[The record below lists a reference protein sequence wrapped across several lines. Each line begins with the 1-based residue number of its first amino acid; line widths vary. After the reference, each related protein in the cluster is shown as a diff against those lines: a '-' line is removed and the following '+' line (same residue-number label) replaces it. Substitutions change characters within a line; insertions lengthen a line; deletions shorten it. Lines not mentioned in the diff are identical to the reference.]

1 MKYDNENINK
11 SMKII
16 IEIVQI
22 LQDRYDHEDISFTFL
37 RLVNLGIVN
46 IELSYNDE
54 LDKKDN
60 KMKLEFKLFDVGK
73 LNKIKEELLKQSRVL
88 SLLCFCCIYL

>member
-1 MKYDNENINK
+1 MKYDKGNMNE

-16 IEIVQI
+16 MEIIHI

-37 RLVNLGIVN
+37 RLANLGIVN

-60 KMKLEFKLFDVGK
+60 KMKLEFKLFDVDK
-73 LNKIKEELLKQSRVL
+73 LNEIKNSIKN
-88 SLLCFCCIYL
+88 Y